1 MVPNFAER
9 FSREESF
16 EIIEELGRI
25 VAEARAE
32 NEAREEEALTRMEG
46 EPEGR

>member
-16 EIIEELGRI
+16 EIIDELGRI
-25 VAEARAE
+25 VAEAKAE
-32 NEAREEEALTRMEG
+32 NEAREQETLAHMDSG
-46 EPEGR
+46 GR